1 MYFYLEF
8 EDVGFLFLIFL
19 LDFLLDLLVGFAY
32 WICLLDLL
40 VGMLDGFL
48 LDGLTC
54 SMLQHLQ
61 LSRHFDFHS
70 IDGDNNR
77 QHHSINGDDNR
88 QHHIINGDNNRQHHS
103 IDSSGI
109 TYGSFSSYDERDRR
123 RREQDS
129 LWIVSVILSL
139 ILTTS
144 AIKKGHIVC
153 FITIKTYT
161 KALGTM
167 GR

>member
-54 SMLQHLQ
+54 SMLQHLK

-70 IDGDNNR
+70 ISMATIIDNTTASMATIIDNTTVSRATIIDNTTASIR
-77 QHHSINGDDNR
+77 Q
-88 QHHIINGDNNRQHHS
+88 
-103 IDSSGI
+103 
-109 TYGSFSSYDERDRR
+109 
-123 RREQDS
+123 
-129 LWIVSVILSL
+129 V
-139 ILTTS
+139 
-144 AIKKGHIVC
+144 
-153 FITIKTYT
+153 
-161 KALGTM
+161 
-167 GR
+167 